1 MVFMDMK
8 VSQLTGQMPIEN
20 QTQTPKDTEAFKFTL
35 ISHIENSELKDK
47 LSGLMKDIEE
57 QGKKIAEH
65 MDIKDM
71 KRYRMLVKEFMNE
84 ITANSHEFSRENFL
98 DRKGRHRVYGIVKE
112 VDKSLDDLAAEL
124 LKDEKDNL
132 AILGKIDDIR
142 GMLLDIST

>member
-1 MVFMDMK
+1 MDLRIN
-8 VSQLTGQMPIEN
+8 QLTGQAPVDT
-20 QTQTPKDTEAFKFTL
+20 QTQTPKGEDTFKFTL
-35 ISHIENSELKDK
+35 VSHIENHELQEK

-57 QGKKIAEH
+57 QGSKIAKH

-71 KRYRMLVKEFMNE
+71 KRYRSLVKEFMNE
-84 ITANSHEFSRENFL
+84 VTANSHAFSRENFL

-112 VDKSLDDLAAEL
+112 VDKSLDDLAQEL
-124 LKDEKDNL
+124 LKEEKDNL